1 MARKR
6 KIVDL
11 DTGTQTLQ
19 SPEEVEVIDLP
30 EVKIEKVEPVEIKTV
45 IGSNKAEALQK
56 EGGWA
61 LVSAVK
67 IDVGEDGLTVK
78 EYKSRKEQ

>member
-1 MARKR
+1 MARR
-6 KIVDL
+6 KKVVDL
-11 DTGTQTLQ
+11 DTGAKTITA
-19 SPEEVEVIDLP
+19 PEEVEVIDLP
-30 EVKIEKVEPVEIKTV
+30 EVQIEEAKPIETQTV

-56 EGGWA
+56 QGGWA

-78 EYKSRKEQ
+78 EYKFRKEQ